1 MSTEDLISGKPCSL
15 IRRLAVM
22 FYDAAVVVSL
32 LMLATGLAML
42 TGFGGRTAMKDPFFT
57 GWLVVVWFLYLAWCW
72 RRGMTVGMR
81 AWGVRVENENGGR
94 PGWGQS
100 LIRFIASLLSAAAG
114 GMGFLWSL
122 VDRRRRTWHDFISRT
137 RLVRD

>member
-1 MSTEDLISGKPCSL
+1 MSTEEQIHGGPCGL

-22 FYDAAVVVSL
+22 FYDAAVVISL
-32 LMLATGLAML
+32 LMVATGLAML
-42 TGFGGRTAMKDPFFT
+42 AGFGGRTAMQDPLFT
-57 GWLVVVWFLYLAWCW
+57 AWLAAFWFLYLAWCW

-81 AWGVRVENENGGR
+81 AWRVRIESEDGSR
-94 PGWGQS
+94 PGWGQC

-122 VDRRRRTWHDFISRT
+122 IDRRSRTWHDIISRT
-137 RLVRD
+137 RLVRN